1 MPNKPKLYKKYA
13 EQSYRE
19 FIVPAESEIILPNT
33 KSIYCDEAWFFNT
46 CYEHVSSSKFVAH
59 AGKDYEIINSY
70 HVYEILNEEESKEIE
85 RNSESLR
92 SRRIP

>member
-1 MPNKPKLYKKYA
+1 M
-13 EQSYRE
+13 
-19 FIVPAESEIILPNT
+19 V
-33 KSIYCDEAWFFNT
+33 FNT

-85 RNSESLR
+85 RNSESLG
-92 SRRIP
+92 SRKIP

>member
-1 MPNKPKLYKKYA
+1 MQNKFRFYAKRFANLY
-13 EQSYRE
+13 
-19 FIVPAESEIILPNT
+19 ESEVILPNT
-33 KSIYCDEAWFFNT
+33 KSIYCDEAWFFKT

-70 HVYEILNEEESKEIE
+70 HVYEILNEQESKEIE
-85 RNSESLR
+85 RNSESLG